1 MEFGS
6 INVLAVVVSALV
18 AMAVGFLWFSPP
30 LFEKMWLAG
39 IGKTREE
46 VAGQSPARFLIAFV
60 SALLESYILAAL
72 LNIVGGPSIGSALQL
87 AFVIWV
93 SFVAATSA
101 ANFAFAGRK
110 LSLWLV
116 ENGNHLLVLFVMAVI
131 LGAWK

>member
-39 IGKTREE
+39 IGKTGEE

-93 SFVAATSA
+93 SFVVAARA
-101 ANFAFAGRK
+101 R
-110 LSLWLV
+110 
-116 ENGNHLLVLFVMAVI
+116 H
-131 LGAWK
+131 